1 MLKDLLSF
9 WCASACSALVNA
21 STVCKNRPH
30 ALITGALLFLAPG
43 MVSAQTAD
51 ELQPLYR
58 LYSPILGGHVYTPNT
73 VGYSQ
78 LTEIGWKPEGPSFRV
93 MKAAGVVSG
102 AAGAITTVPFTRL
115 FNANIG
121 RHVMTTDQTQVSAFA
136 SLGWTNEGARG
147 FILPSKVDGTVPIFR
162 LYSPVFNSY
171 IYLTSEAD
179 RDAVVTAGWKFERL
193 EGYAW
198 PVSTKP
204 LAKPDALRFLTQAT
218 FGPNDLEIKR
228 INTAGLDGWIDD
240 QLLRTATPHMNYLNA
255 ARARRVAGST
265 DGRGD
270 YAEEDSYE
278 AIWQQ
283 WLWGNDQLRARM
295 SFAFSEIMVISNTA
309 PDIYPEAMST
319 YMDVVNKNALGNYRD
334 LLQAVT
340 LTPAMGY
347 YLNMMGSEKEDKV
360 NNKFPNQNFAREVLQ
375 LFSVGLYLL
384 NPDGSR
390 KVDAAGK
397 TIPTYDEDTVVGFSQ
412 AFSGWNFGGND
423 TNDPDRFDNAEEH
436 WGIPMIAWASK
447 HSSGTK
453 KLLGGTILPDG
464 QTPENDLRD
473 ALDNI
478 FNHPNTA
485 PFISRQL
492 IQRFVTSNPSAPYVA
507 RVSAVFANNGK
518 GVRGDLGAVI
528 KAILMDVEARDT
540 TLVTNNIKAGKQRE
554 PVIRLANILRAFN
567 ATSKNGRNNIQYL
580 DSADDA
586 LGQSPLLAPSVFNFF
601 SPFYTRPGKLAA
613 SGMVAPEFQITN
625 EIQTIG
631 TSNFFYDLVKNES
644 YGDGD
649 SRVKLDLKP
658 AKAVAEDPAA
668 LVDYLAGLLTFGQ
681 LSAATRDN
689 IITSVAAVPFKNADY
704 ERTLRTRTALTL
716 LVLSPDFVIL
726 K

>member
-1 MLKDLLSF
+1 MLKNFSCRF
-9 WCASACSALVNA
+9 YANVSHVLVNA
-21 STVCKNRPH
+21 SAKLINAPF
-30 ALITGALLFLAPG
+30 ALLAGALLSATSG
-43 MVSAQTAD
+43 WVSAQTAD

-93 MKAAGVVSG
+93 MKAAGMISG
-102 AAGAITTVPFTRL
+102 AEGAVTTVAFTRL
-115 FNANIG
+115 YNATIG
-121 RHVMTTDQTQVSAFA
+121 RHVMTTDLTQASAFA
-136 SLGWTNEGARG
+136 AQGWTNEGPRG
-147 FILPSKVDGTVPIFR
+147 YILPTKVGGTVPIFR

-171 IYLTSEAD
+171 VYLTSEAD
-179 RDAVVTAGWKFERL
+179 RDAVVAAGWKFERL

-198 PVSTKP
+198 PVSAVP
-204 LAKPDALRFLTQAT
+204 LAKPEALRFLTQAT

-228 INTAGLDGWIDD
+228 INTAGMDGWIDD

-255 ARARRVAGST
+255 AKARRIAASS

-270 YAEEDSYE
+270 FVEEDSYE

-319 YMDVVNKNALGNYRD
+319 YMDVVNKNVLGNYRD

-347 YLNMMGSEKEDKV
+347 YLNMLGSEKGDKAD
-360 NNKFPNQNFAREVLQ
+360 NKFPNQNFAREVLQ

-384 NPDGSR
+384 NSDGTR

-423 TNDPDRFDNAEEH
+423 NNNPDRFYSTEEH

-447 HSSGTK
+447 HSIGTK

-464 QTPENDLRD
+464 QTPEKDLRD

-478 FNHPNTA
+478 FNHPNTP

-528 KAILMDVEARDT
+528 KAILMDVEARDAT
-540 TLVTNNIKAGKQRE
+540 FATNNIKAGKQRE
-554 PVIRLANILRAFN
+554 PVIRFANILRAFN

-631 TSNFFYDLVKNES
+631 TSNFFYNLVKNES
-644 YGDGD
+644 YGGGD

-658 AKAVAEDPAA
+658 AKSFASDPAT

-681 LSAATRDN
+681 LSTGTRDN
-689 IITSVAAVPFKNADY
+689 IITSVTAVPFKNAEY